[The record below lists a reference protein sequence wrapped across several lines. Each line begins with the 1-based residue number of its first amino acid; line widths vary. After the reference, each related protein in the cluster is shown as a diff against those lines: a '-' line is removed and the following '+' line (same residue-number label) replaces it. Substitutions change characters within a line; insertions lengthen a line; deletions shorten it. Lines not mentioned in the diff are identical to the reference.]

1 MILHLVGKKKFLR
14 NNLVCYNNFGK
25 RLAATPVSTPG
36 AIYNFIAEDSHIS
49 SQMYLFYPLIIALGI
64 LSSYTDIKYKVIRNR
79 HLLWCAALTL
89 IIYAYLQIS
98 HKTTFN
104 ANLLVNFLI
113 GATIAYLFY
122 YLKMWGAGDGKLF
135 IVFSLLMPTQ
145 KHNALLPFPSP
156 ILFINIFLLSTAA
169 MIALSI
175 YKIIKNKDN
184 FLSKISF
191 SDLGKRVSSSFLII
205 LGLGWMISYL
215 TKPLSIYFSPIVNT
229 ILVYILYSIFY
240 KSLEALRKK
249 IIILAIIG
257 CFGFILRTV
266 FEFNNLNLSVLI
278 LSLMKTLKYT
288 LVFYFINLLIYHDKD
303 TNKESVAMPFAPFIF
318 LGTLATDTNFIYY
331 AMRFM
336 NLILR

>member
-1 MILHLVGKKKFLR
+1 LILHLIGKKIFLR

-49 SQMYLFYPLIIALGI
+49 SQMSLFYPLIIALGI
-64 LSSYTDIKYKVIRNR
+64 ISSYTDIKYKVIRNR
-79 HLLWCAALTL
+79 HLLWFVALAL
-89 IIYAYLQIS
+89 IIHAYLQIN
-98 HKTTFN
+98 HKITLTP
-104 ANLLVNFLI
+104 NLLLNFLI
-113 GATIAYLFY
+113 GIITAYLFY
-122 YLKMWGAGDGKLF
+122 SFKMWGAGDAKLF

-145 KHNALLPFPSP
+145 KHNTLIPFPSA

-184 FLSKISF
+184 FLSKISL

-205 LGLGWMISYL
+205 LGLGWTISYL
-215 TKPLSIYFSPIVNT
+215 TKPLSIYFSPIVNI
-229 ILVYILYSIFY
+229 ILIYILYSIFY

-257 CFGFILRTV
+257 CSGFILRTV
-266 FEFNNLNLSVLI
+266 LEFNNLNLSVLI
-278 LSLMKTLKYT
+278 LSLMKILKYT

-303 TNKESVAMPFAPFIF
+303 TNKVSITMPFAPFIF
-318 LGTLATDTNFIYY
+318 LGTLATDTGFVYY
-331 AMRFM
+331 AIGFI